1 MNTSNT
7 DGDIALCCVC
17 MSVCAYLLTAP
28 QTATAPR
35 DAPWLLPTETAQ
47 WPGAETQKHTQICS
61 YVHTHAH
68 IEKHLLKHN
77 RSNPRGGRW
86 LSSVLSTLPPVCPT
100 IFWYSG
106 NTSKTFLKCKT
117 LKKQEIHILYQLL
130 KYHLV
135 CAEQQDVQKGKAQQ
149 MFMLRISFLDLVH
162 MRSM

>member
-7 DGDIALCCVC
+7 DGDIALRCVC

-77 RSNPRGGRW
+77 RSNPRGGR
-86 LSSVLSTLPPVCPT
+86 
-100 IFWYSG
+100 
-106 NTSKTFLKCKT
+106 
-117 LKKQEIHILYQLL
+117 
-130 KYHLV
+130 
-135 CAEQQDVQKGKAQQ
+135 
-149 MFMLRISFLDLVH
+149 
-162 MRSM
+162 